1 MEGIRPV
8 FNIPSHTWSFEIFDE
23 GIEMENLARAL
34 GNEETILEYG
44 TVKLAE
50 GDMFTVAAES
60 GAVAAKRSFSCLVEP
75 LPGDTVLVSRSASGC
90 YILAIL
96 ERHGDQHACLA
107 FEGDTDLSVKQGR
120 LRVAAQEGID
130 LVTARDTALIS
141 AELSVNTVRAEVNF
155 QNLAFFGTL
164 LQGQIERIKL
174 IGQACDSVFDRVS
187 QRVKRSYRRVEEL
200 EQLTAG
206 QLNYHVKKLMS
217 FRGKYSVLTAE
228 EDVRIDGDKILM
240 G

>member
-1 MEGIRPV
+1 
-8 FNIPSHTWSFEIFDE
+8 
-23 GIEMENLARAL
+23 MENLARAL
-34 GNEETILEYG
+34 DKEENFLEYG

-50 GDMFTVAAES
+50 GGTFTVAAA
-60 GAVAAKRSFSCLVEP
+60 GVVAAKRSFSCLVEP
-75 LPGDTVLVSRSASGC
+75 LPGDMVVVSRASSGC

-107 FEGDTDLSVKQGR
+107 FEGDVDLRLKQGR

-130 LVTARDTALIS
+130 LVTAKDTALVS
-141 AELSVNTVRAEVNF
+141 PELSINSVQAEVSI
-155 QNLAFFGTL
+155 QQLSFFGTF

-174 IGQACDSVFDRVS
+174 IGQACDSIFERVS
-187 QRVKRSYRRVEEL
+187 QTVKRSYRWVEEL
-200 EQLTAG
+200 EQLRAG
-206 QLNYHVKKLMS
+206 QLNYLVKKLMS
-217 FRGKYSVLTAE
+217 LRGKYSILTAE

>member
-1 MEGIRPV
+1 MK
-8 FNIPSHTWSFEIFDE
+8 
-23 GIEMENLARAL
+23 MENLARAL
-34 GNEETILEYG
+34 DKEENFLEYG

-50 GDMFTVAAES
+50 GGTFTVAAA
-60 GAVAAKRSFSCLVEP
+60 GVVAAKRSFSCLVEP
-75 LPGDTVLVSRSASGC
+75 LPGDMVVVSRAASGC

-107 FEGDTDLSVKQGR
+107 FEGDVDLRLKQGR

-130 LVTARDTALIS
+130 LVTAKDTALVS
-141 AELSVNTVRAEVNF
+141 PELSINSVQAEVSI
-155 QNLAFFGTL
+155 QQLSFFGTF

-174 IGQACDSVFDRVS
+174 IGQACDSIFERVS
-187 QRVKRSYRRVEEL
+187 QRVKRSYRWVEEL
-200 EQLTAG
+200 EQLRAG
-206 QLNYHVKKLMS
+206 QLNYLVKKLMS
-217 FRGKYSVLTAE
+217 LRGKYSVLTAE